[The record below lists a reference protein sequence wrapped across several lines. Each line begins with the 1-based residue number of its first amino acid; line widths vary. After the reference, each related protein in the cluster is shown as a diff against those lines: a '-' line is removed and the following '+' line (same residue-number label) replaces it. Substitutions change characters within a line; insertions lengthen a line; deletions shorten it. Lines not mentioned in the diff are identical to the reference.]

1 MNYERRTNIV
11 QPTTPAIF
19 YMRCYK
25 QIFVMIL
32 RRFGNKSK
40 LATEIQK
47 YFPPHNTYIEPFLG
61 AGRMFFNKPKAKHN
75 FLNDL
80 DSNVYNCFTVLMR
93 EKQSLVN
100 YLEYMPVHSDFWNE
114 CKIREPETNIEK
126 AVYFIFLSNFGYM
139 GAPETLLY
147 QSGLNPKQ
155 ITIENI
161 EKTYLTLA
169 KNGNV
174 FMNED
179 FRNVIKK
186 ISFRKERDKDNAFVY
201 SDPPYFQTKKY
212 ISEWTEKDV
221 NDCFDITFNSGIK
234 AAMSEFDHP
243 FILEQAE
250 KRNLNVIIIGERKN
264 LKNRRTEILVTNYQK
279 APTLF

>member
-1 MNYERRTNIV
+1 MFFTACYN
-11 QPTTPAIF
+11 QPFVIF
-19 YMRCYK
+19 
-25 QIFVMIL
+25 L
-32 RRFGNKSK
+32 RRLGNKSAIADK
-40 LATEIQK
+40 IINH
-47 YFPPHNTYIEPFLG
+47 FPQHNTYIELFFG
-61 AGRMFFNKPKAKHN
+61 AGGIFFNKPKARYN

-126 AVYFIFLSNFGYM
+126 AVYFIVLSNFGYM
-139 GAPETLLY
+139 GTPNSLHYTNGGN
-147 QSGLNPKQ
+147 SKQ

-169 KNGNV
+169 KNSNM

-186 ISFRKERDKDNAFVY
+186 ISFTEERVKDNAFVY
-201 SDPPYFQTKKY
+201 SDPPYFQTAKY
-212 ISEWTEKDV
+212 ITQWTEKDV
-221 NDCFDITFNSGIK
+221 NDCFDTTFNSGIK
-234 AAMSEFDHP
+234 AAMSEFNHP
-243 FILEQAE
+243 FIIEQAE
-250 KRNLNVIIIGERKN
+250 KRNLNITYIGERQN
-264 LKNRRTEILVTNYQK
+264 MKNRKTEILVTNYQK